1 MQPIYFLFV
10 LLTSAINVS
19 LKLSHYKESMEKIN
33 HALKFP
39 QKQDLKLTSSE
50 KLQLNVDLESFTPHQ
65 AVLAVG
71 DKAYVLEKKGSGY
84 TFELNHKNILPS
96 GDYEYSLFIANKNEK
111 LEYPLGVLAI
121 KNSAIKKEDDFHL
134 KKEIFHTFQPEIA
147 EPNPLLSNVFSI
159 ATLVPWWGSMGA
171 NVRNLTAK
179 SSTALVGSLF
189 LVSLG
194 VSLGLF
200 YTFWLKLNL
209 FQLFGYGAPIWLVTI
224 TLGRYALINR
234 SQIKN

>member
-50 KLQLNVDLESFTPHQ
+50 KLQFNVDLESFTPHQ

-84 TFELNHKNILPS
+84 TFELN
-96 GDYEYSLFIANKNEK
+96 EK

-134 KKEIFHTFQPEIA
+134 KKEISHTFQPEIA

-159 ATLVPWWGSMGA
+159 ATLVPWVFLLAMWGSMGA

-179 SSTALVGSLF
+179 SSTALIGSLF

>member
-39 QKQDLKLTSSE
+39 QKQDIKLTLSE
-50 KLQLNVDLESFTPHQ
+50 KLQFNVDLESYTPHQ
-65 AVLAVG
+65 IVLAIG
-71 DKAYVLEKKGSGY
+71 DKAFVLEKKGSGY
-84 TFELNHKNILPS
+84 SFELNHKNILHT
-96 GDYEYSLFIANKNEK
+96 GDYDYKLFIADKNEK
-111 LEYPLGVLAI
+111 LEYPLGKLGI
-121 KNSAIKKEDDFHL
+121 KSTVAQKEDDFQL
-134 KKEIFHTFQPEIA
+134 KKELFHTFQPEMK

-171 NVRNLTAK
+171 NVRNLTSNA
-179 SSTALVGSLF
+179 STTLVGSLF

-200 YTFWLKLNL
+200 YTFWLQLNL
-209 FQLFGYGAPIWLVTI
+209 FQLFDL
-224 TLGRYALINR
+224 
-234 SQIKN
+234 K